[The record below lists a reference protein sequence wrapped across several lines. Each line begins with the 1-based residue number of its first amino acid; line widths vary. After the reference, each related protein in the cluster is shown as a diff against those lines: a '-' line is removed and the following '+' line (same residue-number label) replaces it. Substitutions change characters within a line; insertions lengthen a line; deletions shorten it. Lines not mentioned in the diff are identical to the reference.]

1 MRFVM
6 ERRNAS
12 FCGLYF
18 IDGNVSYYVNNED
31 SDHSYKLLF
40 QRRCVLII
48 SIYRTNI
55 FTTSVP
61 DFTKYTPAG
70 SETLTTPDPEC
81 TKVPDIE

>member
-1 MRFVM
+1 MRIIFIDDINRM
-6 ERRNAS
+6 ER
-12 FCGLYF
+12 F
-18 IDGNVSYYVNNED
+18 INVSYYVNNKD

-48 SIYRTNI
+48 SIYCTNI

-70 SETLTTPDPEC
+70 SETLTMPDPEC